1 MTRLQDIEAWFAARG
16 WTPFDFQREA
26 WRAQL
31 DGRSGLV
38 HAPTGCG
45 KTYAA
50 FCGLLARAVRAAPA
64 SGSSTDP
71 APLSILWVTPLRALA
86 SDTVLALTEA
96 VSGLAPGWSVGLRTG
111 DTASAE
117 RARQDRRLPSVLVT
131 TPESLALLTARADWA
146 ERLAHLRAVVVDEW
160 HEIIASKRGVLLELT
175 LARLRGLAAR
185 RKQRSLQTW
194 GLSAT
199 LGNLDEAMAVLV
211 GPASALAGE
220 ARLIH
225 ARLPK
230 TIEIDALL
238 PETIDRFPWAG
249 HLGTRM
255 VAPVVER
262 ILAARST
269 LVFTNTRS
277 QSELWY
283 QALLDHAPELA
294 GQIALHHGSLDRAT
308 RDWVEGGLRAGT
320 LRAVVCTSSL
330 DLGVDFR
337 PVEQVLQVGSPKGVA
352 RLLQRAGRSGH
363 APGAVSRVSVV
374 PTHALELVEAAA
386 AREAA
391 QAGRIEVR
399 RPPGQG
405 AGFRALD
412 VLAQHMVTC
421 AVGGGFEPDALR
433 AEVESTASYQGLTDR
448 EWQWCLDFVTRGG
461 SSLAAYP
468 DFHRVH
474 IAVDGAPGGAPERG
488 RYIVPDRRIAQ
499 RHRMNIGTIVAEA
512 SVTVQIQNGARLGQV
527 EEDFVARLK
536 PGDAFIFAG
545 RVLEFIRLREM
556 VAHVRVARKKRNLV
570 PRWAGGKM
578 PLSTQLADATR
589 TLIARAR
596 SGRLDSPEL
605 RLCAPIFELQ
615 RAVSAL
621 PDQDEWLV
629 ETLASR
635 EGHHLFVYPFEGP
648 LVHLGLATLFAW
660 RLARERANTFSIAMN
675 DYGFELVSPEPHGFS
690 AERPEAVL
698 DALLAAQDLEADLL
712 AGLNA
717 AELAKRQ
724 FREIARVA
732 GLIDQGY
739 PGEHKSSKQ
748 MQMSAGLLY
757 DVFRTYDPENLLLAQ
772 SVREVL
778 ERQLETSRL
787 ARALL
792 RLRHTRPLIR
802 TIARPTPFSFPLMV
816 ERLRETLTTEEIE
829 ARVARLLAEMEPSK
843 GLTS

>member
-1 MTRLQDIEAWFAARG
+1 VTAIEAIERWFAARG
-16 WTPFDFQREA
+16 WRPFDFQREA

-31 DGRSGLV
+31 DGRSGV
-38 HAPTGCG
+38 IHAPTGCG

-50 FCGLLARAVRAAPA
+50 FCGLLARAAEPQAVGEA
-64 SGSSTDP
+64 P

-86 SDTVLALTEA
+86 SDTVLALSEA
-96 VSGLAPGWSVGLRTG
+96 VAGLAPGWTVGLRTG
-111 DTASAE
+111 DTAASE

-160 HEIIASKRGVLLELT
+160 HELVASKRGVLLELT
-175 LARLRGLAAR
+175 LARLRGLAAH
-185 RKQRSLQTW
+185 RKQPPLQTW

-199 LGNLDEAMAVLV
+199 LGNLEEAMAVLV
-211 GPASALAGE
+211 GPNTALSGE
-220 ARLIH
+220 AHLIH

-230 TIEIDALL
+230 AIEIDALL
-238 PETIDRFPWAG
+238 PETIERFPWAG

-262 ILAARST
+262 ILAAKST

-308 RDWVEGGLRAGT
+308 RDWVEEGLRRGT

-337 PVEQVLQVGSPKGVA
+337 PVEQVLQIGSPKGVA

-391 QAGRIEVR
+391 QAGRIEIR
-399 RPPGQG
+399 RPP
-405 AGFRALD
+405 ALSANFRALD
-412 VLAQHMVTC
+412 VLAQHLVTC
-421 AVGGGFEPDALR
+421 ALGGGFEPDALR
-433 AEVESTASYQGLTDR
+433 AEVESTASFQGLADR

-474 IAVDGAPGGAPERG
+474 IDPDSG

-527 EEDFVARLK
+527 EEDFIARLK
-536 PGDAFIFAG
+536 PGDAFVFAG
-545 RVLEFIRLREM
+545 RVLEFIRLRDM

-578 PLSTQLADATR
+578 PLTTQLADATR
-589 TLIARAR
+589 ALVARAR
-596 SGRLDSPEL
+596 AGRLDTPEL

-615 RAVSAL
+615 RSVSAL
-621 PDQDEWLV
+621 PAEDEWLV
-629 ETLASR
+629 ETLVSA
-635 EGHHLFVYPFEGP
+635 EGHHLFVYPFEGR

-690 AERPEAVL
+690 PERLE
-698 DALLAAQDLEADLL
+698 ALLAPGSLEADLL

-778 ERQLETSRL
+778 ERQLEASRL

-802 TIARPTPFSFPLMV
+802 AVPQPTPFSFPLMV
-816 ERLRETLTTEEIE
+816 ERLRETLTTEQIE
-829 ARVARLLAEMEPSK
+829 ARVARLLAQID
-843 GLTS
+843 GG

>member
-1 MTRLQDIEAWFAARG
+1 MTAIEAIERWFAARG
-16 WTPFDFQREA
+16 WRPFDFQREA

-31 DGRSGLV
+31 DGRSGV
-38 HAPTGCG
+38 IHAPTGCG

-50 FCGLLARAVRAAPA
+50 FCGLLARAAEPQAVGEA
-64 SGSSTDP
+64 P

-86 SDTVLALTEA
+86 SDTVLALSEA
-96 VSGLAPGWSVGLRTG
+96 VAGLAPGWTVGLRTG
-111 DTASAE
+111 DTAASE

-160 HEIIASKRGVLLELT
+160 HELVASKRGVLLELT
-175 LARLRGLAAR
+175 LARLRGLAAH
-185 RKQRSLQTW
+185 RKQPPLQTW

-199 LGNLDEAMAVLV
+199 LGNLEEAMAVLV
-211 GPASALAGE
+211 GPNTALSGE
-220 ARLIH
+220 AHLIH

-230 TIEIDALL
+230 AIEIDALL
-238 PETIDRFPWAG
+238 PETIERFPWAG

-262 ILAARST
+262 ILAAKST

-308 RDWVEGGLRAGT
+308 RDWVEEGLRRGT

-337 PVEQVLQVGSPKGVA
+337 PVEQVLQIGSPKGVA

-391 QAGRIEVR
+391 QAGRIEIR
-399 RPPGQG
+399 RPP
-405 AGFRALD
+405 ALSANFRALD
-412 VLAQHMVTC
+412 VLAQHLVTC
-421 AVGGGFEPDALR
+421 ALGGGFEPDALR
-433 AEVESTASYQGLTDR
+433 AEVESTASFQGLADR

-474 IAVDGAPGGAPERG
+474 IDPDSG

-527 EEDFVARLK
+527 EEDFIARLK
-536 PGDAFIFAG
+536 PGDAFVFAG

-578 PLSTQLADATR
+578 PLTTQLADATR
-589 TLIARAR
+589 ALVARAR
-596 SGRLDSPEL
+596 AGRLDTPEL
-605 RLCAPIFELQ
+605 RLCTPIFELQ
-615 RAVSAL
+615 RSVSAL
-621 PDQDEWLV
+621 PAEDEWLV
-629 ETLASR
+629 ETLVSA
-635 EGHHLFVYPFEGP
+635 EGHHLFVYPFEGR

-690 AERPEAVL
+690 PERLE
-698 DALLAAQDLEADLL
+698 ALLAPGSLEADLL

-778 ERQLETSRL
+778 ERQLEASRL

-802 TIARPTPFSFPLMV
+802 AVPQPTPFSFPLMV
-816 ERLRETLTTEEIE
+816 ERLRETLTTEQIE
-829 ARVARLLAEMEPSK
+829 ARVARLLAEIDSR
-843 GLTS
+843 

>member
-1 MTRLQDIEAWFAARG
+1 MIQTLGIEGWFAGRG

-26 WRAQL
+26 WRAQME
-31 DGRSGLV
+31 GRSGLI

-50 FCGLLARAVRAAPA
+50 FCGLLARAVQAASA
-64 SGSSTDP
+64 SGSGKDP

-86 SDTVLALTEA
+86 SDTVLALSEA
-96 VSGLAPGWSVGLRTG
+96 VSGLAPGWTVGLRTG

-160 HEIIASKRGVLLELT
+160 HELIASKRGVLLELT
-175 LARLRGLAAR
+175 LARLRGLAAA
-185 RKQRSLQTW
+185 RKGRLPLQIW

-220 ARLIH
+220 ALLIH

-262 ILAARST
+262 ILGARST

-283 QALLDHAPELA
+283 QALLDHAPDLA

-308 RDWVEGGLRAGT
+308 RDWVESGLRAGT

-337 PVEQVLQVGSPKGVA
+337 PVEQVLQIGSPKGVA

-391 QAGRIEVR
+391 LAGRIELR
-399 RPPGQG
+399 RPPGVG

-412 VLAQHMVTC
+412 VLAQHLVTC
-421 AVGGGFEPDALR
+421 AVGGGFEPDTLR
-433 AEVESTASYQGLTDR
+433 AEIESTASYQGLTDR

-474 IAVDGAPGGAPERG
+474 VESESG
-488 RYIVPDRRIAQ
+488 RHFVPDRRIAQ

-527 EEDFVARLK
+527 EEDFIARLK

-589 TLIARAR
+589 ALIARAR
-596 SGRLDSPEL
+596 TGRLDSPEL

-615 RAVSAL
+615 RAVSAI
-621 PDQDEWLV
+621 PAEGEWLV

-635 EGHHLFVYPFEGP
+635 EGHHLFVYPFEGR

-660 RLARERANTFSIAMN
+660 RLARDRANTFSIAMN

-698 DALLAAQDLEADLL
+698 DALLAADDLEADLL

-748 MQMSAGLLY
+748 IQMSAGLLY
-757 DVFRTYDPENLLLAQ
+757 DVFHTYDPDNLLLAQ
-772 SVREVL
+772 AVREVL
-778 ERQLETSRL
+778 ERQLEASRL
-787 ARALL
+787 TRALL

-829 ARVARLLAEMEPSK
+829 ARVARLLAEMGP
-843 GLTS
+843 G